1 MKSDPLDV
9 FEELLE
15 LLNSITEDERI
26 PAPIRYEILGKILAI
41 GKKHGIRMEG

>member
-15 LLNSITEDERI
+15 LLNSITKDERI
-26 PAPIRYEILGKILAI
+26 AVPIRHEIASKILAI
-41 GKKHGIRMEG
+41 GKKYGIRMEG